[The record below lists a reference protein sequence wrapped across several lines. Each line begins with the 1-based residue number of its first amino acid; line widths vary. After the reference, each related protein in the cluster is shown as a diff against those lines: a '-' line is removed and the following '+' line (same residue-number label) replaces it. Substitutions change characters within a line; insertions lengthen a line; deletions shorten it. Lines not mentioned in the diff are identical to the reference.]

1 MNNFQTSTELNL
13 KKSKLA
19 LNSINKNKNNSRNL
33 KAIFLPVFNQ
43 INPYQQQLINN
54 LVDLGMQIEG
64 GNVSNYLIPTFMKQG
79 KPDILH
85 LHWLHPLF
93 IRNNLAKS
101 LFRLT
106 VLIVELNILKIIGI
120 KIVWTAHNI
129 KNHDSLYVQL
139 DKICTKFIAKIS
151 HRIIAHSQTAKE
163 EITKQLNIKNP
174 QKIFVVPHGNYTG
187 YYDNHISRTDA
198 RNKLNIPNEKTVM
211 LLLGSI
217 RENKG
222 VLKLIENFKQINREE
237 VELIVAGKPAN
248 KELKQTIEHQ
258 ISNNQNIQFI
268 SGFVPDEEIQT
279 YMNACDVVVFPYQ
292 EILTSGAVFLAMSFK
307 KACIAPRQGCL
318 GEVLNENGAFLYN
331 SDCQN
336 GLFHA
341 IESAIKNKHL
351 LINMGKYNFEL
362 VEKFDWRN
370 IADMT
375 LKIYQSCLTK

>member
-13 KKSKLA
+13 QKSKLA
-19 LNSINKNKNNSRNL
+19 LNRTDKNKNNSRNL

-129 KNHDSLYVQL
+129 KNHDSLYLQL
-139 DKICTKFIAKIS
+139 DQICTKFIARIS

-222 VLKLIENFKQINREE
+222 VLKLIDNFKQINREE

-248 KELKQTIEHQ
+248 LPASI
-258 ISNNQNIQFI
+258 
-268 SGFVPDEEIQT
+268 P
-279 YMNACDVVVFPYQ
+279 
-292 EILTSGAVFLAMSFK
+292 
-307 KACIAPRQGCL
+307 
-318 GEVLNENGAFLYN
+318 
-331 SDCQN
+331 
-336 GLFHA
+336 
-341 IESAIKNKHL
+341 
-351 LINMGKYNFEL
+351 
-362 VEKFDWRN
+362 
-370 IADMT
+370 
-375 LKIYQSCLTK
+375 